1 MPPMIMQHDVD
12 PAEQLRKELG
22 DLSKLEIFNNQILC
36 AVYLRPEKTKSG
48 IYVPDKNRDEDRFQ
62 SKMGLVIKLGPSAC
76 EDPTGEWFKG
86 VKIKEGDWL
95 ILRPSDGWSIT
106 VRGVLCR
113 LIEDVNIKGR
123 NPIPDEIW

>member
-1 MPPMIMQHDVD
+1 MPPMMMQHEVD

-36 AVYLRPEKTKSG
+36 AIYLRPEKTKSG
-48 IYVPDKNRDEDRFQ
+48 IYVPDKNRDEDRYQ
-62 SKMGLVIKLGPSAC
+62 SKMGLVVKIGPSAF
-76 EDPTGEWFKG
+76 DDKTGEWFKG
-86 VKIKEGDWL
+86 VTVKEGDWL

-106 VRGVLCR
+106 VKGVLCR
-113 LIEDVNIKGR
+113 LIEDVNVKGR